1 MEKISQILEPIYC
14 EEISLESSLRKS
26 ISLFELLGIYSV
38 DDIDLIQNWNEAR
51 VWDTMAAPIGVN
63 SKNEMSHISDPIPV

>member
-51 VWDTMAAPIGVN
+51 VWDTMAAQLV
-63 SKNEMSHISDPIPV
+63 